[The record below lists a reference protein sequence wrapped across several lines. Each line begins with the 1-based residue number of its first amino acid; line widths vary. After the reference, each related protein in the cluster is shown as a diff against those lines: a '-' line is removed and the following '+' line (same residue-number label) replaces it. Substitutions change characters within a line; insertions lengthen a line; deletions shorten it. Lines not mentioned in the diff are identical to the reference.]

1 MVKGKA
7 GRQLPGEARAGVGI
21 GISIGIGYL
30 GLTRPSA
37 GARPWGGGSPPARS
51 QPWGGGAVEVLENGP
66 R

>member
-7 GRQLPGEARAGVGI
+7 GRQLPGEARASFGI
-21 GISIGIGYL
+21 GIGIGYL

-37 GARPWGGGSPPARS
+37 GARPRGGGSPPARS
-51 QPWGGGAVEVLENGP
+51 QPWDDGAVEVLENGP